1 MSPEVGAEATGWH
14 LSSGDATMTS
24 RPSGAVHRPAPP
36 HDGGRTVIVGAG
48 PAGLTAAFELSRLGR
63 AATVF
68 EADDQVGGIS
78 RTVVFQGCRLDIGG
92 HRFFTKV
99 PEVERLW
106 REILGDDLIVRP
118 RMSRIYYGGRFFD
131 YPLRP
136 VNALRGLGVVEA
148 ARVLASYVRAQ
159 LFPVAD
165 ERTFDAWVSNRFG
178 RRLFEIFFKTYTEKV
193 WGMPCSHISAAWAAQ
208 RIKNLDLMTAI
219 RKAVLGNAGTGG
231 QVVTSL
237 IERFH
242 YPRLGPG
249 MMWERCRDLAAAGG
263 VHTHLRT
270 RVVRILHDGGRVHAL
285 DVVGPDG
292 ATRREPC
299 DALISTM
306 PVGDLVRA
314 MDPLPPAEVLD
325 AAGKLRHRDFLIVGL
340 IVNRDRLFPD
350 NWIYVHSPEVHVGRV
365 QNFKNWS
372 PDMVDDPAV
381 SFIGLEYFTN
391 RGDALWG
398 LSDEELIDL
407 GTSEAQT
414 IGLFSPD
421 EVRAGTVVRMPKAY
435 PVYDGEYEQ
444 HLATLRSWLDR
455 VDNLFTVGR
464 NGLHRYNN
472 QDHSMLTALYAV
484 RNLAGERRD
493 VWAVNVE
500 ESFHEEVRGE
510 ESEGSGRDRLVP
522 ARAEGGLDSLL
533 PEAFPH
539 YDEVALGG
547 AFGVTATVVLA
558 VATALLLWGP
568 NDGFAPMLSLLGH
581 FLFGYQLSWPGL
593 LVGMV
598 EASFAGFA
606 LGWIVARLI
615 NLFTSMLLRDLE
627 RRLATLTTL
636 EAVDGGDIEIG

>member
-1 MSPEVGAEATGWH
+1 MRSEVDAETRGSQP
-14 LSSGDATMTS
+14 LRGDATTTES
-24 RPSGAVHRPAPP
+24 PLDAADRPASPP
-36 HDGGRTVIVGAG
+36 GGGRTAIVGAG
-48 PAGLTAAFELSRLGR
+48 PAGLTAAFELARLGR
-63 AATVF
+63 DAVVF

-78 RTVVFQGCRLDIGG
+78 RTVVFRGCRLDIGG

-106 REILGDDLIVRP
+106 HEILGDDLIVRP

-136 VNALRGLGVVEA
+136 MNALRGLGVVEA
-148 ARVLASYVRAQ
+148 VRVLASYAHAQ

-193 WGMPCSHISAAWAAQ
+193 WGMPCSEISAAWAAQ
-208 RIKNLDLMTAI
+208 RIKNLDLMTAL
-219 RKAVLGNAGTGG
+219 RNALLGNAGAGG
-231 QVVTSL
+231 RVVTSL

-249 MMWERCRDLAAAGG
+249 MMWERCRDLAAARG
-263 VHTHLRT
+263 VHTHLGT
-270 RVVRILHDGGRVHAL
+270 RVVRVLHDGGRVHAV

-292 ATRREPC
+292 DTRREPC

-314 MDPLPPAEVLD
+314 MDPAPPAEVLD
-325 AAGKLRHRDFLIVGL
+325 AAGKLRHRDFLIVAL
-340 IVNRDRLFPD
+340 IVERDQLFPD

-391 RGDALWG
+391 QGDALWER
-398 LSDEELIDL
+398 SDEELIAL
-407 GTSEAQT
+407 GTAEAAT
-414 IGLFSPD
+414 IGLFSPG

-444 HLATLRSWLDR
+444 HLHTLRGWLDR
-455 VDNLFTVGR
+455 MDNLFTVGR

-484 RNLAGERRD
+484 RNLTGARRD
-493 VWAVNVE
+493 VWTVNE
-500 ESFHEEVRGE
+500 EASFHEEIRGE
-510 ESEGSGRDRLVP
+510 AGEGVRDRLTPSP
-522 ARAEGGLDSLL
+522 AGGSLDGLL
-533 PEAFPH
+533 QEAFPD

-547 AFGVTATVVLA
+547 AFGITATAVLA
-558 VATALLLWGP
+558 LATALLLWGP
-568 NDGFAPMLSLLGH
+568 NDGFVPMLSLLGH
-581 FLFGYQLSWPGL
+581 YLFGYQVSWPGL

-598 EASFAGFA
+598 EAGLAGFV
-606 LGWIVARLI
+606 LGWIVARLV
-615 NLFTSMLLRDLE
+615 NLFTAMLLRDLE

-636 EAVDGGDIEIG
+636 EAVDGGSVDLG